1 MLKILSL
8 NLGIWRFN
16 SRNVLD
22 VFTGWELLGSRL
34 LLLDSGAAVDSTI
47 LSFHFICC
55 FGDNVGPNSSNHI
68 FSNMRVAV

>member
-34 LLLDSGAAVDSTI
+34 LLLDSGVAADSTI
-47 LSFHFICC
+47 LSFHFIFF
-55 FGDNVGPNSSNHI
+55 FGDNFAPIPPIIS
-68 FSNMRVAV
+68 FPT